1 MNLKI
6 MKAPYLAVME
16 WEVEE
21 GKLDEAA
28 KIWINSKVSNF
39 FENSVLYKG
48 LTKNSLV
55 VLYEVTNFS
64 VIQQFVESDEFKQ
77 FVKAQ
82 AKYMQSDFHQSIV
95 GLVEDVIRRKQLIP
109 KTKYMQLRSIEVPLS
124 DIDSYLE
131 WRKRRIFEFVKRNDK
146 VTVNA
151 VNPGA
156 VQSLLWK
163 ETINQI
169 LASGKKELQF
179 LTDPHLKL
187 VQPEDVARAVL
198 YLADEKNNII
208 TGTSINVDNGV
219 YSGL

>member
-1 MNLKI
+1 

-28 KIWINSKVSNF
+28 KIWTNSKVSNF

-146 VTVNA
+146 VTSFLAFHSVFST
-151 VNPGA
+151 VPGVLFVTEFEGNPD
-156 VQSLLWK
+156 
-163 ETINQI
+163 EYR
-169 LASGKKELQF
+169 ASF
-179 LTDPHLKL
+179 LTDEYKQIIKEAGHDHIKSGEQGL
-187 VQPEDVARAVL
+187 QTFE
-198 YLADEKNNII
+198 YEK
-208 TGTSINVDNGV
+208 VE
-219 YSGL
+219 